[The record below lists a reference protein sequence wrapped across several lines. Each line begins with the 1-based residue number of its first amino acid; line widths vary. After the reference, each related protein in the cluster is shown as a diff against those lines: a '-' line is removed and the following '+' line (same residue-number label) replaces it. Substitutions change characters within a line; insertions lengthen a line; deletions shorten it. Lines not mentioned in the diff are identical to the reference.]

1 MVKVKCI
8 QRFNDVTQ
16 PVDKMQR
23 FPDTIW
29 EVSEERAKHLV
40 VEGMVEIV
48 TEKTTTAKA
57 VENKAAEK

>member
-16 PVDKMQR
+16 PVEKMQR
-23 FPDTIW
+23 FPGAVW
-29 EVSEERAKHLV
+29 EVTEERVKHLV
-40 VEGMVEIV
+40 TEGVVEIV

-57 VENKAAEK
+57 LEK

>member
-16 PVDKMQR
+16 PVDEMQR
-23 FPDTIW
+23 FPDEVW

-40 VEGMVEIV
+40 AEGIVEIV

-57 VENKAAEK
+57 VENKAVEK

>member
-16 PVDKMQR
+16 PVEKMQR
-23 FPDTIW
+23 LPDTIW

-40 VEGMVEIV
+40 AEGVAEIV

-57 VENKAAEK
+57 VEK

>member
-8 QRFNDVTQ
+8 QRFNYVTQ
-16 PVDKMQR
+16 PIEKMQR
-23 FPDTIW
+23 FPDEVW

-40 VEGMVEIV
+40 AEGMVETV

-57 VENKAAEK
+57 VENKAVEK

>member
-16 PVDKMQR
+16 PVEKMQR
-23 FPDTIW
+23 FPDETW

-40 VEGMVEIV
+40 AEGMAEIV
-48 TEKTTTAKA
+48 TEKNNHSKST
-57 VENKAAEK
+57 